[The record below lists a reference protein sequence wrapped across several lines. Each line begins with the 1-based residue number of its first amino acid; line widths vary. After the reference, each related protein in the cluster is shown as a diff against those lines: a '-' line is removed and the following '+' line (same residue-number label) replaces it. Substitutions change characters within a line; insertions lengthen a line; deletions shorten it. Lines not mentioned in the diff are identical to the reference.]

1 MGVESLNV
9 SSIKN
14 KNIQKQCLKC
24 PNTSTSR
31 LELISSPISTNIH
44 KTRKIPTENEFQNI
58 KNDQSKNKKYNKIKN
73 TIIDTNNKKEID
85 ENKNKELFLNN
96 QIMKND
102 NRLNTNGNNQLSF
115 NCNCIGKYSYK
126 NTEAITIIKND
137 TNENNNFN
145 TYYSTERK
153 TFDKNDMTN
162 NKINKSKTNK
172 TNNCGNSS
180 VNNKNPKNS
189 INSISKA
196 KTSNKTNSNLNINQN
211 IKDNLIE
218 KNEKESE
225 KEKLCLDLEILN
237 SWNLP
242 IGLQLHIDQ
251 YGLKNSIRNEK
262 DSITYFGYQKEE
274 ELNTNPY
281 IDYLLGP
288 KDQEY
293 DEQFMGKH
301 FQIRFDWNTK
311 KYYIKDLGNGFG
323 TFIKLINET
332 KIKDNL
338 LINIGETYIVFS
350 FNNENENELM
360 IKIFTGDEQCCTYI
374 FNSNHNPCIIIGRD
388 TSCDIIVEDKMLSRV
403 HCCINYKEKE
413 NNEKCWYIKDGNMEG
428 KKSTNDTWFYSA
440 EETLIYD
447 KMIFKTN
454 HILFKCIYK

>member
-1 MGVESLNV
+1 M
-9 SSIKN
+9 
-14 KNIQKQCLKC
+14 KC

-44 KTRKIPTENEFQNI
+44 QPRKIPTENEFKNI
-58 KNDQSKNKKYNKIKN
+58 KDDKSTNKRNTIKN
-73 TIIDTNNKKEID
+73 IIIDTNNKKKID
-85 ENKNKELFLNN
+85 DNKKKEHLLNS
-96 QIMKND
+96 QITKKNNGD
-102 NRLNTNGNNQLSF
+102 KLNTNCNNQVSF

-145 TYYSTERK
+145 TNYSTERK
-153 TFDKNDMTN
+153 TIDKIDMTN
-162 NKINKSKTNK
+162 NKINNSKTNK
-172 TNNCGNSS
+172 TTNCGNIS
-180 VNNKNPKNS
+180 VNNKNKKNS
-189 INSISKA
+189 INSLSKA
-196 KTSNKTNSNLNINQN
+196 KTNNKTNSNLY
-211 IKDNLIE
+211 KENLTE
-218 KNEKESE
+218 KNEKELE
-225 KEKLCLDLEILN
+225 KEKSCLDLEILN

-262 DSITYFGYQKEE
+262 DSITYFGYQTEE

-301 FQIRFDWNTK
+301 FQIRYDWNTK

-350 FNNENENELM
+350 FNDKNENDLM
-360 IKIFTGDEQCCTYI
+360 IKLFTGDEQCNTYI
-374 FNSNHNPCIIIGRD
+374 FNCDNQPCIIIGRN
-388 TSCDIIVEDKMLSRV
+388 SSLCDIIIEDKMLSRV
-403 HCCINYKEKE
+403 HCCINYKENKG
-413 NNEKCWYIKDGNMEG
+413 WYIKDGNIKG

-454 HILFKCIYK
+454 HILFKCVYK